1 MSIVLIVHLEVHHVY
16 QERGPEYQH
25 FGVHRKPLVV
35 SNLKVVS
42 VRERFPETTIPLL
55 GDDGQRGAVSVED
68 VEDDVITEREVA
80 PRPSHLQHLGHGTVT
95 HYIKVTWHVAS
106 TWFPTLSN
114 TWYTG

>member
-1 MSIVLIVHLEVHHVY
+1 MSIPWHHMITSLLIVHLEVHHVY

-55 GDDGQRGAVSVED
+55 GDDGQRGAVRVED
-68 VEDDVITEREVA
+68 VEDDVIVVIILST
-80 PRPSHLQHLGHGTVT
+80 
-95 HYIKVTWHVAS
+95 TWRK
-106 TWFPTLSN
+106 PTLSCKEVN
-114 TWYTG
+114 IYDQPWLLSSIVNHD